1 MYEDQVEKVKRLKE
15 DFSKSLASLDLDHQK
30 KLLEEQEKNQQNPEL
45 FKNLDQMKK
54 TNKEAKRLMRLIEP
68 WKKIDR
74 ELADLETLVAI
85 AQEESDESF
94 SSEIEQHLEDLSNRY
109 RQAEILRLFYEEDDD
124 ANAYLTIHAGAG
136 GTESCDWAAM
146 LHRMYTRYA
155 ERKGFKVSLI
165 DFQSGEEAGIRSAT
179 MFVVGD
185 YSTGHLR
192 SEVGVHRLVRISPFD
207 SNKRRHT
214 SFASVTVTP
223 EIDDSTSVEIIP
235 SDLRIDTFRASGAGG
250 QHVNT
255 TDSAVRITHM
265 PTGIVVSCQAE
276 RSQLQNKDKAFKV
289 LKAKLYEHEREKK
302 MSKQRESDKLK
313 KKIEWGSQVRSYI
326 FHPYT
331 MVKDHRTDEEISDV
345 SAVMDGEIDR
355 FVESFLYFR
364 YKHRDQDNVVNSAQ

>member
-1 MYEDQVEKVKRLKE
+1 MYEDHLENVKQLKE
-15 DFSKSLASLDLDHQK
+15 DFSRSLASLDLDHQK
-30 KLLEEQEKNQQNPEL
+30 KLLTEQEKKQQNPEL
-45 FKNLDQMKK
+45 FKDLDQMKK
-54 TNKEAKRLMRLIEP
+54 TNREVKRLMRLIAP
-68 WKKIDR
+68 WEKINKD
-74 ELADLETLVAI
+74 LADLETLIAI
-85 AQEESDESF
+85 AQEENDQSLSG
-94 SSEIEQHLEDLSNRY
+94 EIEQHFEDLSKRY

-155 ERKGFKVSLI
+155 EQKGFKVSLI

-179 MFVVGD
+179 MFITGD
-185 YSTGHLR
+185 YATGYLR

-214 SFASVTVTP
+214 SFASVTVTS
-223 EIDDSTSVEIIP
+223 EIDDSTPVEINN
-235 SDLRIDTFRASGAGG
+235 SDLRVDTFRASGAGG

-255 TDSAVRITHM
+255 TDSAVRITHV

-276 RSQLQNKDKAFKV
+276 RSQLQNKDKAMKV
-289 LKAKLYEHEREKK
+289 LKAKLYEHEKEKK

-313 KKIEWGSQVRSYI
+313 KKIEWGSQIRSYI

-331 MVKDHRTDEEISDV
+331 MVKDHRTEEEISDV
-345 SAVMDGEIDR
+345 SAVMDGDINR
-355 FVESFLYFR
+355 FIESFLYFR
-364 YKHRDQDNVVNSAQ
+364 YKHREQESTVDSAV